1 MKKQTVQVDATR
13 RKTVEITL
21 VDDVKTLEDVVV
33 TGYSNV
39 RKSSF
44 TGSSTQISG
53 DDLRKVSQT
62 NIIGAIQSFDPSFRL
77 VDNVQFGSDPNAL
90 HEADLLMLDI
100 SKVKFQLGWEPR
112 MNIDQ
117 TVRLT
122 VDWYRRYQKEEMYKV
137 CVEQIEKYIR

>member
-1 MKKQTVQVDATR
+1 
-13 RKTVEITL
+13 
-21 VDDVKTLEDVVV
+21 
-33 TGYSNV
+33 
-39 RKSSF
+39 
-44 TGSSTQISG
+44 
-53 DDLRKVSQT
+53 
-62 NIIGAIQSFDPSFRL
+62 
-77 VDNVQFGSDPNAL
+77 
-90 HEADLLMLDI
+90 MLDI

>member
-1 MKKQTVQVDATR
+1 MKGTRTGTSTNIEGEFTLDVKSDKVALEVSFIGMKKQTVQVDATR
-13 RKTVEITL
+13 QKMLEIIL

-62 NIIGAIQSFDPSFRL
+62 NVIGAHSHLIPLSAWLATYSL
-77 VDNVQFGSDPNAL
+77 VL
-90 HEADLLMLDI
+90 I
-100 SKVKFQLGWEPR
+100 R
-112 MNIDQ
+112 MHYLKCIF
-117 TVRLT
+117 VVVPVL
-122 VDWYRRYQKEEMYKV
+122 E
-137 CVEQIEKYIR
+137 